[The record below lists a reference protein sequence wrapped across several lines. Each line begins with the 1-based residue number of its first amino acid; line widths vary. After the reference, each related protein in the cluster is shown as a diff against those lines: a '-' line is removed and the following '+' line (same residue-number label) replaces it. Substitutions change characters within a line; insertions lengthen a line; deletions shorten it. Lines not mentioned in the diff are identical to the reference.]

1 MKIHLSFWTSASTRR
16 KRLYTAILVLV
27 IAIII
32 TVVGSFVPISHSDAV
47 TISNQLNQTVNAHK
61 SNGTLTQYIFLNN
74 FWLCLLMFLP
84 FAGPIIGM
92 AILFNTGYA
101 LGAIASV
108 QGYPV
113 IIALLAE
120 FLTPI
125 FWLEFIAYS
134 TAMTASIWLTRRLLQ
149 GRWRELKNTAIQIGI
164 CALILIISAAIEA
177 WLISIGL

>member
-1 MKIHLSFWTSASTRR
+1 
-16 KRLYTAILVLV
+16 
-27 IAIII
+27 
-32 TVVGSFVPISHSDAV
+32 
-47 TISNQLNQTVNAHK
+47 
-61 SNGTLTQYIFLNN
+61 
-74 FWLCLLMFLP
+74 MFLP